1 MFFIAGGSH
10 YFSMPKGTKN
20 ADKMDTQ
27 RKLCNGRYD
36 LTPAQK
42 QSFNPLNIDGLV
54 EFFETMVPEN
64 RIADIRNTF
73 GIPDEL
79 SDDHKLL
86 FRAMAY
92 QFKAFLDSETPEA
105 DDIIA
110 MEYQH
115 LLINGDIPSE
125 IPIEKKYHDDDVL
138 ISQNQISVH
147 QIASHDRN
155 VPHEWIIQNRGNR
168 EWRGR
173 RLYFL
178 NHADV
183 KPRAVSNY
191 VDIPD
196 TPPGEYIKVAT
207 SMDARRHEGT
217 TICHWIMIDEQGDDC
232 FPNSNTFDFTLI
244 ADFIYVPKNTE
255 V

>member
-1 MFFIAGGSH
+1 
-10 YFSMPKGTKN
+10 MPRGTKN

-42 QSFNPLNIDGLV
+42 QSFDPLNIDGLV
-54 EFFETMVPEN
+54 EFFKRMVPVN
-64 RIADIRNTF
+64 RVSNIRTTF
-73 GIPDEL
+73 GIPEEL
-79 SDDHKLL
+79 PDDHELL
-86 FRAMAY
+86 FMAMAY
-92 QFKAFLDSETPEA
+92 QFRAFLESETPEA

-115 LLINGDIPSE
+115 LLINGDKPSA
-125 IPIEKKYHDDDVL
+125 IPIEKRYPEDEAL

-147 QIASHDRN
+147 QIASHDKN
-155 VPHEWIIQNRGNR
+155 VLHEWIIQNRGKR

-173 RLYFL
+173 RLYFS

-183 KPRAVSNY
+183 KPRAASNY

-196 TPPGEYIKVAT
+196 TLPGEYIKVAT
-207 SMDARRHEGT
+207 SMDARRHEGKT
-217 TICHWIMIDEQGDDC
+217 VCHWIMIDEQGEDC